1 MGEAACGANLLNAA
15 RLNSGSRIPN
25 PLCTKGFSLIELI
38 IVIAI
43 ISVLFSIILDRVLYY
58 QEMAEKTAMEEVAG
72 SIQSAL
78 TMQHG
83 KQYVRGKL
91 NNIGLLATDNPV
103 KWLQKP
109 PRNYSG
115 EFYDP
120 SPRAVAPG
128 NWMFDLKLRELIYV
142 VDRSEHF
149 VPGKDGNKWIRF
161 HVKIQYEQTTRTA
174 EGGSDKEL
182 VGAVFEPKEPVGW
195 F

>member
-1 MGEAACGANLLNAA
+1 MGDAACGANLSCAVRPSL
-15 RLNSGSRIPN
+15 RRS
-25 PLCTKGFSLIELI
+25 KGFSLIELI
-38 IVIAI
+38 IVIAV
-43 ISVLFSIILDRVLYY
+43 ISVLISIILDRVWYY
-58 QEMAEKTAMEEVAG
+58 QEMAEKTAMEEIAG

-83 KQYVRGKL
+83 KQYVRGKQDR
-91 NNIGLLATDNPV
+91 ISSLATDNPV
-103 KWLQKP
+103 KLLQKP

-142 VDRSEHF
+142 VDRSGHF

-161 HVKIQYEQTTRTA
+161 NVKIQYEQASRG
-174 EGGSDKEL
+174 EDGKEL
-182 VGAVFEPKEPVGW
+182 VGIVFEPKEPIGW